1 MVVQADGVVPV
12 YKYTNYFQIQYE
24 KKDDPAV
31 IILIA
36 RSAKCDFSSGVNI
49 IDPNEGIWRS
59 PLGKATLPDHTQW
72 EIITFSDVTPP
83 CWKTAI
89 ISLE

>member
-1 MVVQADGVVPV
+1 MTVRVDFVGEVIVVIEMVVQADGVVPV
-12 YKYTNYFQIQYE
+12 YKYTNYFQISNDYRYE
-24 KKDDPAV
+24 KKDDPVV

-72 EIITFSDVTPP
+72 
-83 CWKTAI
+83 
-89 ISLE
+89 